1 MLGGYW
7 ENHNALFIHGSYPLY
22 SIPEF
27 VMSVMELEPP
37 TSDKKSLRVLI
48 VEDHPIVCQGYLHLL
63 AARPNF
69 EVCGTA
75 EGATEA
81 LQIAADTCPDLAIV
95 DLSLAEGSGLDLIKS
110 LRQQRSAIKVLA
122 VSAHDDRL
130 FAERVLRAG
139 ASGFV
144 NKQCATQDLLR
155 AIDRVLEGG
164 IHLNDEMSQ
173 RVLTSISGA
182 PKAGDES
189 PVQKLSN
196 RELEAFEMIGQG
208 LTTREIAHRMT
219 VSPKTV
225 ERYRENIKNKLKLES
240 AIELVRTSTQW
251 VLENR

>member
-1 MLGGYW
+1 
-7 ENHNALFIHGSYPLY
+7 
-22 SIPEF
+22 
-27 VMSVMELEPP
+27 MSVLALEPTP
-37 TSDKKSLRVLI
+37 SDKATLRVLI

-63 AARPNF
+63 ASRPNF

-81 LQIAADTCPDLAIV
+81 LQIANETLPDLAIV
-95 DLSLAEGSGLDLIKS
+95 DLSLAEGSGLELIKA
-110 LRQQRSAIKVLA
+110 LRQLRNTMKVLA

-155 AIDRVLEGG
+155 AIDRVLDGG

-173 RVLTSISGA
+173 RVLTSLSGG
-182 PKAGDES
+182 PKVGDES
-189 PVQKLSN
+189 PVHKLSN

>member
-1 MLGGYW
+1 
-7 ENHNALFIHGSYPLY
+7 
-22 SIPEF
+22 
-27 VMSVMELEPP
+27 MSVLAPEPP
-37 TSDKKSLRVLI
+37 VSEQGSLRVLI
-48 VEDHPIVCQGYLHLL
+48 VEDHPIVAQGYLHLL
-63 AARPNF
+63 ASRPNF

-75 EGATEA
+75 EGATQA
-81 LQIAADTCPDLAIV
+81 LQVAAETNPDFAIV
-95 DLSLAEGSGLDLIKS
+95 DLSLAEGSGLELIKA
-110 LRQQRSAIKVLA
+110 LRSQRPTIKVLA

-173 RVLTSISGA
+173 RVLTSLSGG

>member
-1 MLGGYW
+1 MS
-7 ENHNALFIHGSYPLY
+7 ALT
-22 SIPEF
+22 
-27 VMSVMELEPP
+27 LEPTP
-37 TSDKKSLRVLI
+37 SDRASLRVLI
-48 VEDHPIVCQGYLHLL
+48 VEDHPIVAQGYLHLL

-69 EVCGTA
+69 VVCGTA

-95 DLSLAEGSGLDLIKS
+95 DLSLAEGSGLELIKA
-110 LRQQRSAIKVLA
+110 LRQQRAGIKVLA

-173 RVLTSISGA
+173 RVLTSLSGG

-189 PVQKLSN
+189 PVHKLSN